1 MITISF
7 YYEKMI
13 YFGFR
18 KQQKSRSGP
27 GAVDSS
33 PPSMTDRPA
42 AAASSTAKL
51 SDHFPRVER
60 PCRHVAA
67 TFFACF
73 TGAGRMTDA
82 QVSD

>member
-1 MITISF
+1 
-7 YYEKMI
+7 MI
-13 YFGFR
+13 YFGWL
-18 KQQKSRSGP
+18 QQEAEEEEP

>member
-1 MITISF
+1 
-7 YYEKMI
+7 MI

>member
-1 MITISF
+1 MIIISF

-18 KQQKSRSGP
+18 KQQKWTPAPSI
-27 GAVDSS
+27 DSS